1 MILDVREVTRMPV
14 LANIS
19 VKRAVLALL
28 GLFVASGFA
37 WALRPKPIP
46 VDVAAIT
53 RGPLTVTVDEEG
65 KTRIRHVYAVSAPIT
80 GKLQRLSLQAGD
92 TVTKDKTVVAI
103 IEPST
108 PPLLDVRTIREQT
121 AQVAAAKAFV
131 VLAEAEVRAART
143 DLQFAESELSRAET
157 LQHTQAISE
166 RALEK
171 ARIDVDMRKAALARA
186 QANEEIRKRELE
198 SAEARL
204 LPPDE
209 AYAARIPAGCCVRVI
224 TPVSGRI
231 LKLIQESEKVVI
243 AGAPLVEIG
252 DPSDIEIV
260 VELLS
265 AEAVR
270 VLEGA
275 DALIEAW
282 GGDASLKARVRRVEP
297 SGFTKVSALGI
308 EEQRVRVILDLV
320 DGERTPE
327 RLGHDYRVFARI
339 STYAAADVLR
349 VPVSALFRKNDTW
362 AVFVADRGRARVAEV
377 EICERNATFAKV
389 RNGLAAGLHV
399 IMHPSDRVGDGVAV
413 VETLQTVR

>member
-1 MILDVREVTRMPV
+1 MAV
-14 LANIS
+14 LANINA
-19 VKRAVLALL
+19 KRALLALL

-37 WALRPKPIP
+37 WALWPKPIP
-46 VDVAAIT
+46 VDVAAIS

-65 KTRIRHVYAVSAPIT
+65 KTRTRHVYAVSAPIT
-80 GKLQRLSLQAGD
+80 GKLQRLALQAGD
-92 TVTKDKTVVAI
+92 RVTKNETVVAI
-103 IEPST
+103 IEPSA

-121 AQVAAAKAFV
+121 AQIAAAKAFV

-143 DLQFAESELSRAET
+143 DLQFAESELARAET

-171 ARIDVDMRKAALARA
+171 ARIDVDMRKAALART
-186 QANEEIRKRELE
+186 QASEEMRKRELE

-209 AYAARIPAGCCVRVI
+209 AYAAQVPASCCVRVI

-231 LKLIQESEKVVI
+231 LKLIQESERVVL

-270 VLEGA
+270 VREGS
-275 DALIEAW
+275 DASIEAW
-282 GGDASLKARVRRVEP
+282 GGDASIKARVRRVEP

-320 DGERTPE
+320 DGEPAPE

-339 STYAAADVLR
+339 STYTAADVLR
-349 VPVSALFRKNDTW
+349 VPVSALFRKGNSW
-362 AVFVADRGRARVAEV
+362 AVFVADRGRARIAEI
-377 EICERNATFAKV
+377 EIGERNATFAEV
-389 RNGLAAGLHV
+389 RNGLKAGLRV
-399 IMHPSDRVGDGVAV
+399 IMHPSDRVGDGVTV
-413 VETLQTVR
+413 VENLQIVR

>member
-1 MILDVREVTRMPV
+1 MAV
-14 LANIS
+14 LANIN
-19 VKRAVLALL
+19 VTRALLALL
-28 GLFVASGFA
+28 ALFVASGFA
-37 WALRPKPIP
+37 WALWPKPIP
-46 VDVAAIT
+46 VDVAAVS

-80 GKLQRLSLQAGD
+80 GQLQRLALQAGD
-92 TVTKDKTVVAI
+92 KVTKDETVVAI

-143 DLQFAESELSRAET
+143 DLQFAQSELSRAET

-171 ARIDVDMRKAALARA
+171 ARIDVDTRNAAVARA
-186 QANEEIRKRELE
+186 QANEEMRKRELE

-204 LPPDE
+204 LPPDD
-209 AYAARIPAGCCVRVI
+209 AYAGRVPASCCVRVI
-224 TPVSGRI
+224 TPESGRI
-231 LKLIQESEKVVI
+231 LKLIQESERVVL
-243 AGAPLVEIG
+243 AGSPLVEIG

-270 VLEGA
+270 VLEGS
-275 DALIEAW
+275 DAVIESW
-282 GGDASLKARVRRVEP
+282 GGGAPLKAHVRRVEP

-308 EEQRVRVILDLV
+308 EEQRVRVVLDLA
-320 DGERTPE
+320 DGERAPE
-327 RLGHDYRVFARI
+327 RLGHDYRVFVRI
-339 STYAAADVLR
+339 STFASSDVLR
-349 VPVSALFRKNDTW
+349 VPVSALFRKGDTW
-362 AVFVADRGRARVAEV
+362 AVFVADDGRARVAKI
-377 EICERNATFAKV
+377 EIGERNATFAEV
-389 RNGLAAGLHV
+389 RSGLEAGLHV

-413 VETLQTVR
+413 LETLQTVR